1 MNKIEN
7 LLELL
12 ALHGGTIVSTASLKP
27 NEIDQARAGGRM
39 YVDSNSLGYIW
50 MPSIDAFPDT
60 IEKVEQFEKWFPLDE
75 KLPDKLKNLDWF
87 FKREHTRPNLPSD
100 EEIEAYVVEQPIKE
114 MSIQYRRNLMVNG
127 AKWMRSIASPRIA
140 EMERELQ
147 EAKSLVRSITEF
159 ADGMKVL
166 DGEALEILKKTARRV
181 LSDTPTKL
189 PRK

>member
-1 MNKIEN
+1 MKTAEDVKAFIEYRDSYHKE
-7 LLELL
+7 LRGGVVMIFVKYHYKWITESELL
-12 ALHGGTIVSTASLKP
+12 QHW
-27 NEIDQARAGGRM
+27 IDHVYQ
-39 YVDSNSLGYIW
+39 
-50 MPSIDAFPDT
+50 PSHPT
-60 IEKVEQFEKWFPLDE
+60 
-75 KLPDKLKNLDWF
+75 
-87 FKREHTRPNLPSD
+87 LPSD
-100 EEIEAYVVEQPIKE
+100 EVEFALKLNKYIHDQCIDGTPHDIGWNVMK
-114 MSIQYRRNLMVNG
+114 MFSTL
-127 AKWMRSIASPRIA
+127 IA

>member
-1 MNKIEN
+1 
-7 LLELL
+7 
-12 ALHGGTIVSTASLKP
+12 
-27 NEIDQARAGGRM
+27 M

-127 AKWMRSIASPRIA
+127 AKWMRSIASARIA
-140 EMERELQ
+140 EMDVDVTLNELKDLLFEMQ
-147 EAKSLVRSITEF
+147 QLIAGWNATEAEWTEWDQNVKNKILRFQYAIENKKSVMLNN
-159 ADGMKVL
+159 
-166 DGEALEILKKTARRV
+166 
-181 LSDTPTKL
+181 
-189 PRK
+189 

>member
-100 EEIEAYVVEQPIKE
+100 EEIYE
-114 MSIQYRRNLMVNG
+114 MMQKRKFVTPDGEIGYQIGM
-127 AKWMRSIASPRIA
+127 KQMRAIASARMQ
-140 EMERELQ
+140 EMEREKQ
-147 EAKSLVRSITEF
+147 EFRELARLIS
-159 ADGMKVL
+159 
-166 DGEALEILKKTARRV
+166 ALNEDHDNFKCIAGHIQLARK
-181 LSDTPTKL
+181 LLTTTP
-189 PRK
+189 